1 MTTEREIKETVRER
15 YAESAR
21 QVKAADETSC
31 CGSETTAEVT
41 SSKLYTTDELQELPQ
56 EAVAASLGCGNPVA
70 MAELRQGEVV
80 LDLGSGGGI
89 DVLLSARRA
98 RLTGWT

>member
-31 CGSETTAEVT
+31 CASGPAESI
-41 SSKLYTTDELQELPQ
+41 SSKLYTTDELQGLPQ
-56 EAVAASLGCGNPVA
+56 EAVVASLGCGNPV
-70 MAELRQGEVV
+70 
-80 LDLGSGGGI
+80 
-89 DVLLSARRA
+89 
-98 RLTGWT
+98 